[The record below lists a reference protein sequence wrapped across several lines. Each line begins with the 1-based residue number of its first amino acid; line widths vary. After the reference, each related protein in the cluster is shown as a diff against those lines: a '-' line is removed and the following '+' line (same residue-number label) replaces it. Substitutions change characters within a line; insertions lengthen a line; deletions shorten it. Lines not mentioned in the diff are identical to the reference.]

1 MRSRGLSKSKV
12 MAGVQCQKR
21 LYLEVNHPE
30 LAEVSR
36 ITQMR
41 FGQGKRL
48 GEVARRM
55 YGNGVLVG
63 HDDDLAQAVAVSKAL
78 LDNSPAD
85 AFFEATFS
93 HGSVLVRADVLQ
105 RGKQG
110 LRLVEVKSSTKVK
123 SQHLQDCAIQSWVIE
138 GAGYPLE
145 RIELAH
151 VDTSFVYQ
159 GAGNYAGILLH
170 NDLTAEVRP
179 LMKAVPDWV
188 DQCQQTLAGA
198 LPNIAVGEHCRFP
211 HNCPFIGH
219 CSPPQPE
226 YPISMLHHGG
236 RIVQE
241 LIAEGINDVRAIPEG
256 RLRKKVHRR
265 IRWVTLSGQ
274 YELDDLAG
282 KMLSR
287 LPYPRYY
294 LDFETVQF
302 VVPEWAGTRPYNQ
315 LPFQWSCHI
324 EEEDGNISHVD
335 FLDTSG
341 EPPMRR
347 FAVSLVD
354 ALGDGGPILVY
365 NMSFEKGRVHELAG
379 TFPDL
384 AGRLHAIAGRM
395 VDLLPIAQEHYYHPA
410 MKGSWSIKA
419 VLPTIAPE
427 LNYQGLVEVQDGT
440 MAQSAYLEAISSN
453 TAPDRRDRLTQALR
467 EYCKLDTLA
476 MVKIAHFF
484 EGKTP

>member
-1 MRSRGLSKSKV
+1 M
-12 MAGVQCQKR
+12 
-21 LYLEVNHPE
+21 
-30 LAEVSR
+30 
-36 ITQMR
+36 
-41 FGQGKRL
+41 
-48 GEVARRM
+48 
-55 YGNGVLVG
+55 
-63 HDDDLAQAVAVSKAL
+63 
-78 LDNSPAD
+78 
-85 AFFEATFS
+85 
-93 HGSVLVRADVLQ
+93 
-105 RGKQG
+105 
-110 LRLVEVKSSTKVK
+110 
-123 SQHLQDCAIQSWVIE
+123 
-138 GAGYPLE
+138 
-145 RIELAH
+145 
-151 VDTSFVYQ
+151 
-159 GAGNYAGILLH
+159 
-170 NDLTAEVRP
+170 
-179 LMKAVPDWV
+179 
-188 DQCQQTLAGA
+188 
-198 LPNIAVGEHCRFP
+198 PNIAVGEHCRFP

-226 YPISMLHHGG
+226 YPITMLHHGG

-256 RLRKKVHRR
+256 RLKKPIHRR
-265 IRWVTLSGQ
+265 IRRVTLSGR

-282 KMLSR
+282 EVLLL
-287 LPYPRYY
+287 LPYPRFY

-315 LPFQWSCHI
+315 LPFQWSCHV
-324 EEEDGNISHVD
+324 EEEDGNLRHAD

-354 ALGDGGPILVY
+354 ALGDDGPILVY

-384 AGRLHAIAGRM
+384 AKRLHAIAGRM

-427 LNYQGLVEVQDGT
+427 LNYQGLAEVQDGT

-453 TAPDRRDRLTQALR
+453 TETGRRDKLTQALR

-484 EGKTP
+484 EGKTS